1 MIVYLDLVV
10 ILNFLV
16 DGLLLLGTNRLS
28 GHPPGWGRVIPA
40 AALGGIYA
48 GICMVPGFGFLGNVF
63 WRLVCLCAMAA
74 MAFGWNWGALTRGA
88 VFLLLSMAMGGLAMG
103 MGTGNYGSI
112 LLAAMVLTVLCMVGI
127 PHPLGS
133 RSYKPVQ
140 LRWKGKM
147 LDFTALMDTGNTLRD
162 PITGSPVLVAGA
174 EIGEKLGFSREILS
188 DPVKALDSG
197 QVTEARLI
205 PYRTVGRPMGMLVLI
220 RAEEVRLGGEVV
232 SPLVALAPE
241 NIGGSGNYQALAG
254 GKL

>member
-28 GHPPGWGRVIPA
+28 GHPPGWGRVLPA
-40 AALGGIYA
+40 AALGAVYA
-48 GICMVPGFGFLGNVF
+48 GACMVPGFGFLGNFF
-63 WRLVCLCAMAA
+63 WRLVCLCAMAGI
-74 MAFGWNWGALTRGA
+74 AFGWDPGALTRGA
-88 VFLLLSMAMGGLAMG
+88 VFLLLSMALGGLALG
-103 MGTGNYGSI
+103 MGTGNFGSL
-112 LLAAMVLTVLCMVGI
+112 LLAAIVLAVLCAVGI
-127 PHPLGS
+127 PHPVGS
-133 RSYKPVQ
+133 RSYQPVQ

-162 PITGSPVLVAGA
+162 PITGSAVLVAGA
-174 EIGEKLGFSREILS
+174 DIGEMLGFSREILA
-188 DPVKALDSG
+188 DPVKALGSG
-197 QVTEARLI
+197 LVTGARLI
-205 PYRTVGRPMGMLVLI
+205 PYRTVGRPGGMLVLI
-220 RAEEVRLGGEVV
+220 RAEEVRLGGKVV

>member
-28 GHPPGWGRVIPA
+28 GHPPGWKRVLPA

-63 WRLVCLCAMAA
+63 WRLACLSTMAGI
-74 MAFGWNWGALTRGA
+74 AFGWNAGALTRGA
-88 VFLLLSMAMGGLAMG
+88 VFLLLSMALGGLALG
-103 MGTGNYGSI
+103 LGTGDFGSVLFAAVALV
-112 LLAAMVLTVLCMVGI
+112 LLCAVGI
-127 PHPLGS
+127 PHPVGS
-133 RSYKPVQ
+133 RSYKPVH
-140 LRWKGKM
+140 LRWKGKI

-162 PITGSPVLVAGA
+162 PITGSAVLVAGA
-174 EIGEKLGFSREILS
+174 DVGEKLGFSREILS
-188 DPVKALDSG
+188 DPVKALGSG
-197 QVTEARLI
+197 MVTGVRLI
-205 PYRTVGRPMGMLVLI
+205 PYRTVGRPSGMLVLI
-220 RAEEVRLGGEVV
+220 QAEEVRLGGEVV

-241 NIGGSGNYQALAG
+241 IIGGNYQALAG